1 MRHLLF
7 TIESLIKVTGL
18 LSGWLVFLMMVLVL
32 FEVFM
37 RYVLNQPPMIADEF
51 SAYMLVAI
59 SLLGLAYTWKE
70 RGHIRISILVK
81 RLPPRVSSWLRLTG
95 LVLAFVFTSELT
107 RASYSFIALSFKLH
121 IHSATWLHFPLQG
134 PQMTIPIGF
143 GLLSLMLLLAIV
155 KAIKNIRAGVSIE
168 LTAEEKV

>member
-1 MRHLLF
+1 MRHLPF
-7 TIESLIKVTGL
+7 AIERLTNVTGW

-32 FEVFM
+32 VEVFM

-59 SLLGLAYTWKE
+59 CLLGLAYTWKE
-70 RGHIRISILVK
+70 RGHVRISILIS

-95 LVLAFVFTSELT
+95 LVLAFAFSVGLSH
-107 RASYSFIALSFKLH
+107 ASYSFVALSFKLH

-143 GLLSLMLLLAIV
+143 GLLSLMLLLV
-155 KAIKNIRAGVSIE
+155 PRCDY
-168 LTAEEKV
+168 